1 MQLKFKKIDG
11 LNIRY
16 AQHSMGVREN
26 VLLLSPLPESILAFS
41 ALWPTLSTKFN
52 LLAID
57 LPGMGHSEGRSD
69 LYSTRKMAGFVH
81 EVIESFQFHNP
92 HIVGPDVGTPIAL
105 FCARDFPDKIKSL
118 IVSGGACV
126 YPFQVGTILH
136 DLLNTSDLSGFLK
149 TSASDAINGS
159 LSELEK
165 YQLPSYIHEDY
176 LNMYNGENFF
186 PHAVQIL
193 RSYLQDIPLLNGS
206 LDNLE
211 TPVQIIWGQHDG
223 IATVQNA
230 HTLHER
236 LPKNNMH
243 IIENGKHY
251 TWEEN
256 AEEYLRILEKWVD
269 GGWQQA

>member
-1 MQLKFKKIDG
+1 MELKFRKIDG
-11 LNIRY
+11 LNTRY
-16 AQHSMGVREN
+16 AQQSTDVPEN
-26 VLLLSPLPESILAFS
+26 ILLLSPLPESILAFCP
-41 ALWPTLSTKFN
+41 LWPTLSTKFN

-57 LPGMGHSEGRSD
+57 LPGMGHSEGRND
-69 LYSTRKMAGFVH
+69 LYSTRKMAGFVY

-92 HIVGPDVGTPIAL
+92 HIVGPDIGTPIAL
-105 FCARDFPDKIKSL
+105 FCAKDFPYKIKSL

-136 DLLNTSDLSGFLK
+136 DLLNASDLSGFLQ
-149 TSASDAINGS
+149 TSASDAINRS
-159 LSELEK
+159 VSELEK
-165 YQLPSYIHEDY
+165 YQLPSYILDDY
-176 LNMYNGENFF
+176 LNMYNRENFF
-186 PHAVQIL
+186 PHAVHIL
-193 RSYLQDIPLLNGS
+193 RSYLQDIPLLNES
-206 LDNLE
+206 LDNLP

-230 HTLHER
+230 HSLHER

-243 IIENGKHY
+243 IIANGKHY

-256 AEEYLRILEKWVD
+256 AEEYLRSLMKWID